1 MLRCSRCDC
10 LCDPGDIRGSICD
23 DCRDAEQALEMRREW
38 NRKMLARNVAEQQD
52 GQLKMIV

>member
-1 MLRCSRCDC
+1 MLRCRRCDC
-10 LCDPGDIRGSICD
+10 LCDPGDILGGICD
-23 DCRDAEQALEMRREW
+23 DCRDAEQAIEQRREW